1 MAPTLQQV
9 QQLAHELPLN
19 ERILLASNL
28 LDEIEAIAPDTF
40 AGNDAAWEAEIA
52 RRVAEVET
60 GTAETCTM
68 EELEA
73 DMRSILG
80 E

>member
-28 LDEIEAIAPDTF
+28 LEEIEADAPDTF
-40 AGNDAAWEAEIA
+40 AGDDTAWDAEIA
-52 RRVAEVET
+52 RRVAEVKA
-60 GTAETCTM
+60 GTAETCSL
-68 EELEA
+68 EELKA
-73 DMRSILG
+73 DARSILG